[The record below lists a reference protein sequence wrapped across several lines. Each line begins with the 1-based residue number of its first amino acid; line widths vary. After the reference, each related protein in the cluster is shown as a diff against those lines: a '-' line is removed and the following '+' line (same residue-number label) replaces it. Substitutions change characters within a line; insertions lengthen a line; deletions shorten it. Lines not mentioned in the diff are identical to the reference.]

1 MNYFRK
7 GVSYAR
13 AAYKGSLDPISLGMD
28 LYEAQKA
35 IRNRKTAKSYK
46 AFVAANKK
54 NPAVTRRV
62 GGPTAARAP
71 YRRKGMYKPKK
82 ATTIADPG
90 GYQQHTVK
98 SIKAPIGSRRKL
110 MSTIV
115 KANTHYV
122 RYIFQG
128 VKEFDNHGYYW
139 MSNTV
144 DGLGVRTLPLY
155 MFDLTAAQNANASGN
170 IIYSQPFVRAFMNNA
185 DGKIFFQP
193 VNGLT
198 NDGVTLSPNLQVET
212 APSAFAIA
220 GAGYYPSVRDI
231 LSSINIK
238 LNLWGASHKGTQFYV
253 QIVSISENDLIP
265 SHLTEASTSQQVTS
279 ERTAFY
285 QGLLK
290 HLTFN
295 PITSSSTI
303 HSRKLKIIRTWKVE
317 VDPAESS
324 ENDPDPHVKTLKI
337 SMPIQRMVT
346 YTQTAGALNTGAD
359 FAEQADYAINTG
371 HQLTAQTD
379 ARRRLYLMI
388 RASNYGT
395 DVENSNVNTPS
406 FDMVVRLQHKNLN

>member
-90 GYQQHTVK
+90 GYQQHTTKTV
-98 SIKAPIGSRRKL
+98 KAPMGSRRKL
-110 MSTIV
+110 MSTLL
-115 KANTHYV
+115 KANTHFVKYH
-122 RYIFQG
+122 FQG

-139 MSNTV
+139 MSNYV
-144 DGLGVRTLPLY
+144 DGLGTRFLPLY
-155 MFDLTAAQNANASGN
+155 MFDLTAGLNADQSGVMV
-170 IIYSQPFVRAFMNNA
+170 YSQPFVRALMNNA
-185 DGKIFFQP
+185 NGRIFFQP
-193 VNGLT
+193 VNGLQY
-198 NDGVTLSPNLQVET
+198 DGTTLSPNLQIET
-212 APSAFAIA
+212 APSNSSSTYFP
-220 GAGYYPSVRDI
+220 YVKDI
-231 LSSINIK
+231 LSNIQIK
-238 LNLWGASHKGTQFYV
+238 LNLWGASHKGTHFYV
-253 QIVSISENDLIP
+253 QIVQVTENDLLP
-265 SHLTEASTSQQVTS
+265 SHLIEASTSTQVTA

-317 VDPAESS
+317 IDPAESS
-324 ENDPDPHVKTLKI
+324 ENDSDPHVKTLKI
-337 SMPIQRMVT
+337 SIPINRLVNYVQTSGFVT
-346 YTQTAGALNTGAD
+346 TGAD
-359 FAEQADYAINTG
+359 FAEQADYSINTG
-371 HQLTAQTD
+371 HQLSAQTD
-379 ARRRLYLMI
+379 GRRRLYLMI

-395 DVENSNVNTPS
+395 DADNTNVNTPS
-406 FDMVVRLQHKNLN
+406 FDMVVRLTHKNLN